1 MRNWAAQSP
10 QLRFPQWA
18 YCPAGILGEIKHSP
32 KSMCNLRRVWDA
44 VVRDYCLGIKVQ
56 NPRFSSTVLPE
67 QIAQVPEMGSRI
79 AVTLSVFAAIA
90 AVLGQ
95 RDIPTG
101 PLSGLAAT
109 TPTTPPSKLIGR
121 LPALGWNSWNA
132 YRCDINEAKIIA
144 AATQLLSLGL
154 KDVGYEYV
162 NIDDC
167 WAEMQRDP
175 LTKRLVPDSKKFPDG
190 IKSVADK
197 VHAMGL
203 KFGIYSDAGFATCE
217 KYPGSLGYESI
228 DAETFNEWGVD
239 YLKYDNCN
247 VPANWTD
254 TSTVVPPFGDW
265 YHSNSAIRYRQMGH
279 ALASQ
284 PRPIEFAICSWGE
297 GHVWE
302 WGSRV
307 GHSWRMTKDSR
318 PQWSFVKSFIET
330 NVAHLSKTDF
340 FGHNDMDM
348 METGNGD
355 LDLPEQRT
363 HFAAWAFLKS
373 PILLGTDL
381 SALSSEQVGIIKNK
395 ELLAFN
401 QDAIVGTPALPFVPY
416 SSAPTTSPPEY
427 YVGRSSKGVHVFVI
441 NMSSYKRTMQFSIAN
456 VPELLPAADYR
467 IHDMWTG
474 ADHLTTYTHNS
485 TVAATLA
492 AHDTA
497 AYLINSVRP

>member
-1 MRNWAAQSP
+1 
-10 QLRFPQWA
+10 
-18 YCPAGILGEIKHSP
+18 
-32 KSMCNLRRVWDA
+32 MCILRRAWDA
-44 VVRDYCLGIKVQ
+44 VLRDYCLSIKD
-56 NPRFSSTVLPE
+56 S
-67 QIAQVPEMGSRI
+67 EMGGI
-79 AVTLSVFAAIA
+79 AVTLSVFAAIT
-90 AVLGQ
+90 AVLAQ

-101 PLSGLAAT
+101 PLTGLAAT
-109 TPTTPPSKLIGR
+109 TPTSPPSKLIGR

-144 AATQLLSLGL
+144 AASQLISLGL
-154 KDVGYEYV
+154 KDAGYEYV

-175 LTKRLVPDSKKFPDG
+175 LTQRLVPDSKKFPNG
-190 IKSVADK
+190 IKNVADK
-197 VHAMGL
+197 IHAMGL
-203 KFGIYSDAGFATCE
+203 KFGIYSDAGSATCE
-217 KYPGSLGYESI
+217 RYPGSLGYELI
-228 DAETFNEWGVD
+228 DAETFSGWGVD

-348 METGNGD
+348 MEIGNGD
-355 LDLPEQRT
+355 LDLLEQRT

-381 SALSSEQVGIIKNK
+381 SALSSEQVDIIKNK
-395 ELLAFN
+395 EFLAFN
-401 QDAIVGTPALPFVPY
+401 QDATVGTPALPFIPY
-416 SSAPTTSPPEY
+416 SGAATASPPEY
-427 YVGRSSKGVHVFVI
+427 YAGRSSKGVHVFVI
-441 NMSSYKRTMQFSIAN
+441 NTSSYKRTMQFSIAS
-456 VPELLPAADYR
+456 VPDLLPAADYR

-474 ADHLTTYTHNS
+474 ADQLTTYTRNS
-485 TVAATLA
+485 TVAVTLA

-497 AYLINSVRP
+497 AYLIDPVRR

>member
-1 MRNWAAQSP
+1 
-10 QLRFPQWA
+10 
-18 YCPAGILGEIKHSP
+18 
-32 KSMCNLRRVWDA
+32 MCILRRAWDA
-44 VVRDYCLGIKVQ
+44 VLRDYCLSIK
-56 NPRFSSTVLPE
+56 E
-67 QIAQVPEMGSRI
+67 PEMGGGI
-79 AVTLSVFAAIA
+79 AVTLSVFAAIT
-90 AVLGQ
+90 AVLAQ

-101 PLSGLAAT
+101 PLTGLAAT

-132 YRCDINEAKIIA
+132 YRYINEAKIIA
-144 AATQLLSLGL
+144 AASQLISLGL
-154 KDVGYEYV
+154 KDAGYQYV

-175 LTKRLVPDSKKFPDG
+175 LTKRLVPDSNKFPNG

-197 VHAMGL
+197 IHAMGL
-203 KFGIYSDAGFATCE
+203 KFGIYSDAGSATCE
-217 KYPGSLGYESI
+217 RYPGSLGFELI
-228 DAETFNEWGVD
+228 DAETFSGWGVD

-254 TSTVVPPFGDW
+254 TSTVVPPF
-265 YHSNSAIRYRQMGH
+265 AI
-279 ALASQ
+279 
-284 PRPIEFAICSWGE
+284 PIQLSVTARWDMLWPLSLDPSSLPSVAGVKGTSGNGVPGW
-297 GHVWE
+297 
-302 WGSRV
+302 
-307 GHSWRMTKDSR
+307 

-348 METGNGD
+348 MEIGNGD

-381 SALSSEQVGIIKNK
+381 SALSSEQVNIIKNK

-401 QDAIVGTPALPFVPY
+401 QDAMVGTPALPFIPY
-416 SSAPTTSPPEY
+416 SGAAMASPPEY
-427 YVGRSSKGVHVFVI
+427 YAGRSSKGVHVFVI
-441 NMSSYKRTMQFSIAN
+441 NTSSYKRTMQFSIAN
-456 VPELLPAADYR
+456 VPDLLPAADYR

-474 ADHLTTYTHNS
+474 ADQLTTYTRNS
-485 TVAATLA
+485 TVVVTLA

-497 AYLINSVRP
+497 AYLIDPVRR

>member
-1 MRNWAAQSP
+1 
-10 QLRFPQWA
+10 
-18 YCPAGILGEIKHSP
+18 
-32 KSMCNLRRVWDA
+32 MCILRRAWDA
-44 VVRDYCLGIKVQ
+44 VLRDYCLSIKVQ

-67 QIAQVPEMGSRI
+67 QIAQDSEMGGI
-79 AVTLSVFAAIA
+79 AVTLSVFAAIT
-90 AVLGQ
+90 AVLAQ

-101 PLSGLAAT
+101 PLTGLAAT
-109 TPTTPPSKLIGR
+109 TPTSPPSKLIGR

-144 AATQLLSLGL
+144 AASQLISLGL
-154 KDVGYEYV
+154 KDAGYEYV

-175 LTKRLVPDSKKFPDG
+175 LTQRLVPDSKKFPNG
-190 IKSVADK
+190 IKNVADK
-197 VHAMGL
+197 IHAMGL
-203 KFGIYSDAGFATCE
+203 KFGIYSDAGSATCE
-217 KYPGSLGYESI
+217 RYPGSLGYELI
-228 DAETFNEWGVD
+228 DAETFSGWGVD

-348 METGNGD
+348 MEIGNGD
-355 LDLPEQRT
+355 LDLLEQRT

-381 SALSSEQVGIIKNK
+381 SALSSEQVDIIKNK
-395 ELLAFN
+395 EFLAFN
-401 QDAIVGTPALPFVPY
+401 QDATVGTPALPFIPY
-416 SSAPTTSPPEY
+416 SGAATASPPEY
-427 YVGRSSKGVHVFVI
+427 YAGRSSKGVHVFVI
-441 NMSSYKRTMQFSIAN
+441 NTSSYKRTMQFSIAN
-456 VPELLPAADYR
+456 VPDLLPAADYR

-474 ADHLTTYTHNS
+474 ADQLTTYTRNS
-485 TVAATLA
+485 TVVVTLA

-497 AYLINSVRP
+497 AYLIDPVRR